1 VGRERRADV
10 RVQPLCCFSAAVLRG
25 LSAPA
30 FAFTVF
36 SGADW
41 NPSVVVSRVDGRWR
55 ELPFEAPVGYS
66 DSSRPPDVKVIDF
79 KQLRDGLVETEM
91 DGSGAASGP
100 ETYTWYRFN
109 GRLFVATAPPG
120 PRPPCSNSALD
131 SAPHIYSD
139 YTGSYSIAR
148 FACAD
153 GWALARGTLHGRPVF
168 GLYEQREGAWVRV
181 AVGRHLTTG
190 FAYVDRWAMS
200 ISFAIPQ
207 TLLRRLAARL

>member
-1 VGRERRADV
+1 MNDV
-10 RVQPLCCFSAAVLRG
+10 LTFGVQPLCCFSAAVLRG

-41 NPSVVVSRVDGRWR
+41 NPSVVVSRVGGRWR

-66 DSSRPPDVKVIDF
+66 DSSRPHPVKVIDF
-79 KQLRDGLVETEM
+79 KGLRGGLVETEM

-100 ETYTWYRFN
+100 ETYTWYRFD
-109 GRLFVATAPPG
+109 GRLFVPAAPPG
-120 PRPPCSNSALD
+120 PHPACSRSALD
-131 SAPHIYSD
+131 GAPHIYSD
-139 YTGSYSIAR
+139 YAGSYSIVR

-153 GWALARGTLHGRPVF
+153 GWALARGTLKGRPVF
-168 GLYEQREGAWVRV
+168 GLYEQRGGAWLRV
-181 AVGRHLTTG
+181 AVGSHLTGG

-207 TLLRRLAARL
+207 TLLRRLTAQV